1 MKFFY
6 KAFIAFLLIIS
17 LIPWQ
22 LPSLN
27 FSVVHADGSDY
38 SVMGT
43 AEAIEALIGSAKIY
57 TTSKYY
63 YDSEKLEYS
72 QDNQK
77 PIIQNGEAYVS
88 DAFISDVLKKTDFSI
103 DDASATVTMDNTV
116 YMKAEELA
124 KVMGFEYLFDYRGF
138 FVYSSDTFE
147 HVNGENHINMYENS
161 DKIYR
166 YVYFDNPSS
175 SEIMEDFRLGEM
187 WAVHPRIV
195 HTAENVAYIKSK
207 CESEDEW
214 QKKYSSVITSA
225 NACLNLT
232 SFTADCAD
240 ADKQTQATQFQ
251 AKMEWLTLAYAL
263 TGNEI
268 YAEQAVE
275 YMLTLC
281 RWESLAYEVANLTTG
296 HWAMGMAIG
305 YDTFYNYLN
314 RTDAGKEKLE
324 TIRAAADKLVFAD
337 TIKAY
342 KNQGGPHWITLRD
355 NFLGVIGGGVL
366 CLALSMA
373 DEDDLASDVGYL
385 LENVLKSLQV
395 AVSLYE
401 TNGGYYEGVSY
412 SIYMLTNLVN
422 GIEAL
427 YHCVSTDYSLGSSV
441 GFKNAGDFL
450 VYMKTPNN
458 TFNFHDCA
466 PGYTTTLH
474 PSWFAYRYG
483 QVESSRIAYEL
494 NKLNGYTGHIMEFMN
509 YSKANELYGEGDLSD
524 IDLDKYFYGA
534 EAGSFRNSFVA
545 AEPTFVGFHGGRT
558 GLPHD
563 SLDGGEFV
571 FEADGV
577 CWAMDLGSDSYSL
590 PNYFSNYK
598 IYRKRPEGE
607 NCLVINPSI
616 LSDGQSEYFGQT
628 VGESAVLIMYET
640 APSAAMAAFDLTK
653 LYSRD
658 ASAYKRGYYFGD
670 NRHTLTIQDE
680 LTLKSNSELY
690 WFMHTKADIEIKD
703 KNTAYLT
710 CDGKTLRADIY
721 CNANGFELVEMEA
734 SPLPSS
740 PIVEG
745 QNSNEGIKKLSV
757 HLPNASDDVTISV
770 KLSPINDYYTPTALE
785 PNPIND
791 WELPKDDIFLEPVV
805 TNAAISLTGILT
817 ADIQLPK
824 NATSAALFL
833 DGRKVSGLSDVQ
845 FGERNRLN
853 GINVGTVEAG
863 FHTIELK
870 VELIDGTR
878 VSDVCTAG
886 IERLNSEVF
895 MTQLPMPEA
904 IQLKT
909 DSMQFHV
916 SNNAYHTVSN
926 SYQNGY
932 QIAKTPVLDEADE
945 SVGDYI
951 RVRATPVK
959 ALESGIMVID
969 TTLSFDKEGACL
981 EIYTRENSSFK
992 LGEKIISAGAI
1003 KGYRDYRPDEK
1014 INIQAIIDID
1024 NSLFTCIVND
1034 NVIVECE
1041 SMPAATKL
1049 TDIFLEMADTTPLGM
1064 IMTIFDFS
1072 VKYYERYTENVTMSI
1087 VRDDSAEVQIS
1098 IDDTTHLGL
1107 DDVCLAICQYRG
1119 NELEDVKLYNISI
1132 EKLSSFYSQHFDV
1145 SDSATHIKAILIDNI
1160 DKLIPVAPQCTF
1172 YTIHSKLN

>member
-1 MKFFY
+1 MKYFY

-17 LIPWQ
+17 FIPCQ
-22 LPSLN
+22 LPSVN
-27 FSVVHADGSDY
+27 NSVAHADGRSY
-38 SVMGT
+38 SVMGS

-63 YDSEKLEYS
+63 YDLEKLEYS

-88 DAFISDVLKKTDFSI
+88 DAFISDVLKETDFSI
-103 DDASATVTMDNTV
+103 DEASATVTVDNTV

-124 KVMGFEYLFDYRGF
+124 EIMGFEYLFDYRGF
-138 FVYSSDTFE
+138 FVYSSETFE
-147 HVNGENHINMYENS
+147 HVNGENHIDMYENS

-175 SEIMEDFRLGEM
+175 SEIMEDFRSCEM

-263 TGNEI
+263 TGNAI

-314 RTDAGKEKLE
+314 QTDEGKEKLE
-324 TIRAAADKLVFAD
+324 TIRKAADKLVFAD

-342 KNQGGPHWITLRD
+342 KNEGGPHWITLRD

-373 DEDDLASDVGYL
+373 DEDDLTSDVGYL
-385 LENVLKSLQV
+385 MENVLKSLQV

-427 YHCVSTDYSLGSSV
+427 YHCVGTDYSLGSAV

-466 PGYTTTLH
+466 PGYTTTLL

-483 QVESSRIAYEL
+483 QVNSSRIAYEL

-509 YSKANELYGEGDLSD
+509 YSKANELYGESDLADSE
-524 IDLDKYFYGA
+524 LDKYFYGA
-534 EAGSFRNSFVA
+534 EAGSFRNSFAA

-703 KNTAYLT
+703 NNTAYLT

-734 SPLPSS
+734 SPLPTS
-740 PIVEG
+740 PMVEG
-745 QNSNEGIKKLSV
+745 QNPNEGVKKLSV
-757 HLPNASDDVTISV
+757 HMTNASGDVTIAV
-770 KLSPINDYYTPTALE
+770 KLSPINDYYTPSALE
-785 PNPIND
+785 TNSIDD
-791 WELPKDDIFLEPVV
+791 WELPKDDIFLETVV

-833 DGRKVSGLSDVQ
+833 DGREVSNLADVQ

-853 GINVGTVEAG
+853 GIDVGSVESG
-863 FHTIELK
+863 FHSIELI
-870 VELIDGTR
+870 VDLNNGTQ
-878 VSDVCTAG
+878 VSDICSAG
-886 IERLNSEVF
+886 VERLNSKVF
-895 MTQLPMPEA
+895 MASLPSTGTTQLQTEN
-904 IQLKT
+904 INFQVKN
-909 DSMQFHV
+909 D
-916 SNNAYHTVSN
+916 YHTVSN
-926 SYQNGY
+926 TIENGY
-932 QIAKTPVLDEADE
+932 QIAKTQTLNDDEAV
-945 SVGDYI
+945 SDYA

-959 ALESGIMVID
+959 ALESGIVVID
-969 TTLSFDKEGACL
+969 TTLSFNKEGAYL
-981 EIYTRENSSFK
+981 EIFTREDSAFK

-1034 NVIVECE
+1034 NVIVECK

-1049 TDIFLEMADTTPLGM
+1049 TDIFLEMADATPLGM

-1072 VKYYERYTENVTMSI
+1072 VKHYERYADNVTMSI
-1087 VRDDSAEVQIS
+1087 VRENSAEVKIQ
-1098 IDDTTHLGL
+1098 IDDTSLVGQQS
-1107 DDVCLAICQYRG
+1107 VCLAICQYRG
-1119 NELEDVKLYNISI
+1119 NELKDVELFDISLD
-1132 EKLSSFYSQHFDV
+1132 ELSSAYSQSFDIF
-1145 SDSATHIKAILIDNI
+1145 DSATHVKAILIDSV
-1160 DKLIPVAPQCTF
+1160 DKLVPVAPHCIY
-1172 YTIHSKLN
+1172 YTGKMLS